1 VRDKL
6 QQYLDS
12 ILPLLNLKQWTIKVS
27 KDIPSDDA
35 WADIEVSENLWEA
48 TLRIGDDFFRETPE
62 SQRRIL
68 AHEMVHVHQA
78 PVERLV
84 NTLEGVLGSQ
94 AFEILDKVWDTETE
108 RSAESLSFVIAE
120 MLPLP
125 ELKEGRKRS

>member
-1 VRDKL
+1 MRTKVEE
-6 QQYLDS
+6 YLNA
-12 ILPLLNLKQWTIKVS
+12 ILPTLNLTQWKVKIS

-48 TLRIGDDFFRETPE
+48 SLRISDDFFRETPE

-78 PVERLV
+78 SVERLV

-94 AFEILDKVWDTETE
+94 GYEILDKLWDTETE
-108 RSAESLSFVIAE
+108 RVAEALSFVIAQV
-120 MLPLP
+120 MPLP
-125 ELKEGRKRS
+125 EFKEGRKRA